1 MPAQAYA
8 GKECVC
14 QFRRGICD
22 QTCVQ
27 GMLETP
33 FYIACLKLTGRR
45 CVVVGGGEIG
55 LEKVEGL
62 LACDGR
68 VVLVAPDAVPEL
80 EELAAEGSIEWIRR
94 EYETAR
100 PRGARSSRSRRPS
113 DTDVNIRVY
122 EDAERRAMLVNIVD
136 VPPLCN
142 FILPAIVRTGPL
154 AIAISTAGA
163 SPALA
168 KRIKAPGRGGVRRAL
183 RAAGGAAQRGP
194 RLGQGHA
201 AHLPGPQGVLRG
213 HRQRRARPDRAA
225 ARGRRG
231 RRARA
236 DRRRPA
242 HAHAGRR
249 ARLAASAPR
258 SSPSPRRS
266 RGARRGRVGA
276 GARRAGRG
284 RGLRGRR
291 DGGRPRRLRADRGPA
306 ATTTST
312 TAATSSS
319 PPAAPG

>member
-14 QFRRGICD
+14 QFRKGICD

-33 FYIACLKLTGRR
+33 FYIACLRLTGRR

-62 LACDGR
+62 LAADGR

-80 EELAAEGSIEWIRR
+80 QELAAEGSISWIRR
-94 EYETAR
+94 EYRTEDLEATFMVIA
-100 PRGARSSRSRRPS
+100 ATN

-122 EDAERRAMLVNIVD
+122 NDAEKRAMLVNVVD

-168 KRIKAPGRGGVRRAL
+168 KRIKAQIAQEYGEPYARLAVLLNEARGWAKGTLPTYQDRKAFFEEIVNGDPDPVELLRTGDEAGVRELIA
-183 RAAGGAAQRGP
+183 AAQRT
-194 RLGQGHA
+194 HA
-201 AHLPGPQGVLRG
+201 PVVA
-213 HRQRRARPDRAA
+213 
-225 ARGRRG
+225 
-231 RRARA
+231 
-236 DRRRPA
+236 
-242 HAHAGRR
+242 
-249 ARLAASAPR
+249 
-258 SSPSPRRS
+258 
-266 RGARRGRVGA
+266 
-276 GARRAGRG
+276 
-284 RGLRGRR
+284 
-291 DGGRPRRLRADRGPA
+291 
-306 ATTTST
+306 
-312 TAATSSS
+312 
-319 PPAAPG
+319 

>member
-62 LACDGR
+62 LACDAR
-68 VVLVAPDAVPEL
+68 VVLVAPDAVTEL
-80 EELAAEGSIEWIRR
+80 QQLAREGSILWVRR
-94 EYETAR
+94 EYEPQDLEATFMVIA
-100 PRGARSSRSRRPS
+100 ATD

-122 EDAERRAMLVNIVD
+122 NDAEKRAMLVNVVD

-142 FILPAIVRTGPL
+142 FILPAILRTGPL

-168 KRIKAPGRGGVRRAL
+168 KRIK
-183 RAAGGAAQRGP
+183 
-194 RLGQGHA
+194 
-201 AHLPGPQGVLRG
+201 
-213 HRQRRARPDRAA
+213 RQIAEEYGEPY
-225 ARGRRG
+225 
-231 RRARA
+231 
-236 DRRRPA
+236 
-242 HAHAGRR
+242 
-249 ARLAASAPR
+249 ARLAIMLNEV
-258 SSPSPRRS
+258 
-266 RGARRGRVGA
+266 RGWAKGMLPTYQDRKVFFESIVGGEPDPIELLRRGDEAAV
-276 GARRAGRG
+276 
-284 RGLRGRR
+284 R
-291 DGGRPRRLRADRGPA
+291 DQIAAAQQTHQPA
-306 ATTTST
+306 
-312 TAATSSS
+312 
-319 PPAAPG
+319 